1 MQFGLPGGAFPGGF
15 PGMPGMPGPSSV
27 YGHGPSAGYASPQSK
42 SPMGAPAVTRSSVPV
57 SGGYA
62 GEQDVFGLLK
72 RTLAQKDAEIA
83 RLKQEGDA
91 NIRRLEQQ
99 LQEVRQALAA
109 KTAYVKR
116 LEGTPVPSRVA
127 RTAAAPKE
135 VFAAPERRPVPTEA
149 MNLSVQ
155 GIEPPIPYHAFAMT
169 DPIDVQLE
177 STYNQTACTIP
188 FKRINKGFY
197 HFGSTKVEMEMV
209 NHKLMARTEDGW
221 NRGKFGPIERFM
233 QYFEP
238 MEVKK
243 QQEIARR
250 KSGGRF

>member
-1 MQFGLPGGAFPGGF
+1 MAGPSVFGPHGGQGY
-15 PGMPGMPGPSSV
+15 GPSS
-27 YGHGPSAGYASPQSK
+27 GYASPQAKNPVS
-42 SPMGAPAVTRSSVPV
+42 RSSVPV
-57 SGGYA
+57 SGGGY

-83 RLKQEGDA
+83 RLKQEGEA
-91 NIRRLEQQ
+91 NVRRLEQQ
-99 LQEVRQALAA
+99 LQEVRAALAA

-116 LEGTPVPSRVA
+116 LEGAPAPRPMRA
-127 RTAAAPKE
+127 AAAPKE

-149 MNLSVQ
+149 MNLSVG
-155 GIEPPIPYHAFAMT
+155 GIEPPIPYHSVAPT

-243 QQEIARR
+243 QQDIARR